1 MLLDSVVGQ
10 MDEYIVLLIK
20 VKLVTRHANV
30 ALFEEVALVFWGD
43 QHPQSDIELA
53 LVDQQWLLYVLLDDK
68 DIGFDDLGSCL
79 RLALNVLCT
88 LIGTAGVLRLLDA
101 TEKAIVVDALNNGWI
116 SRVISCS
123 VETICMGKHLELS

>member
-43 QHPQSDIELA
+43 QHP
-53 LVDQQWLLYVLLDDK
+53 
-68 DIGFDDLGSCL
+68 
-79 RLALNVLCT
+79 
-88 LIGTAGVLRLLDA
+88 
-101 TEKAIVVDALNNGWI
+101 
-116 SRVISCS
+116 
-123 VETICMGKHLELS
+123 

>member
-68 DIGFDDLGSCL
+68 DIAIIAFSEARINGIVNDTMQGS
-79 RLALNVLCT
+79 
-88 LIGTAGVLRLLDA
+88 
-101 TEKAIVVDALNNGWI
+101 
-116 SRVISCS
+116 
-123 VETICMGKHLELS
+123 